1 MHSPTTLAMQ
11 TTPLVT
17 TPPLMLPPMTLS
29 EIHTKLLEILV
40 SVIMT
45 PPTTLQM
52 LLLMMQADQLA
63 SKSPTT
69 FPMTMERQLSRS
81 MIVSLLTRDQLLLTQ
96 NALMVSLPAT
106 LLPLLLQLGSEP
118 VVGNNVRAKWSPVKL
133 RLSAALELL
142 LKFNQNVLTVTHAL
156 TML

>member
-1 MHSPTTLAMQ
+1 MCPTHLPTTLAMQ

-17 TPPLMLPPMTLS
+17 TPPLMLPPMMLS
-29 EIHTKLLEILV
+29 EILV
-40 SVIMT
+40 LVIMT
-45 PPTTLQM
+45 PPTMLQM

-81 MIVSLLTRDQLLLTQ
+81 MIVSMLTRDQLLLTQ
-96 NALMVSLPAT
+96 NALMVSLPAA
-106 LLPLLLQLGSEP
+106 LLPILLQLGLEP
-118 VVGNNVRAKWSPVKL
+118 VNGNSVRAKWSPVKL
-133 RLSAALELL
+133 RLSAALELS